1 MLIFEVLGEFL
12 SKHKGLTL
20 ASVAFMGLSPINDVL
35 VPHLYSQLIDSIQDF
50 ESRAFVYNLVLVV
63 VVLVGVQLG
72 NFVLDLLNARFLPT
86 LEFFVRSRLIDRV
99 FQKYENH
106 HKDLE
111 TGQLIAQ
118 LEHAPH
124 SIIAWFS
131 SVKDYLIPY
140 LIMIFAASYYF
151 MRQDLMLGLNF
162 IALTTCIIILFVES
176 PVRCRSLTMAVDAL
190 SRGVTESTED
200 VFRNILSVFD
210 ANQQNQELE
219 LLGGKQK
226 LYQDKLMEAMVC
238 ILKSKAIAIPAL
250 VVFLCVFVSR
260 CRCLIK
266 EGLMKTS
273 IFVSLFMI
281 VTNMLTNM
289 TWVIDIIRN
298 ASLDYGM
305 FLGLEAALGNDAISL
320 PTRPAP
326 VSKSPPP
333 YADGIGMVGVTFG
346 FPSSKRPILE
356 DVTVHFAP
364 GEKTVLVGDVGSGKS
379 TVLKILFRFLRP
391 LSGDAYFA
399 GRWYSS
405 GIQAD
410 LLRKHVA
417 YFPQVPAL
425 FNRPILDNVLYGNT
439 QVSPTE
445 ALHFMERYDILSEF
459 ENLEKGVKSLAG
471 KNGSSISGGQRQL
484 VWTIRSIL
492 HAPRVLLF
500 DEPTS
505 SMDASSKA
513 KFNRILE
520 DYLESHPRSIVVM
533 VTHDPYLM
541 NMATRSVRMDAIS
554 LSNSR

>member
-1 MLIFEVLGEFL
+1 MLIFGVLGEFL

-20 ASVAFMGLSPINDVL
+20 ASFAFMALSPVNDVL
-35 VPHLYSQLIDSIQDF
+35 VPHLYSKLIDSIQDF
-50 ESRAFVYNLVLVV
+50 KSRAFVYNLVLVV

-86 LEFFVRSRLIDRV
+86 LEFFLRSRLIDRV

-140 LIMIFAASYYF
+140 LIMIVAAAVYF
-151 MRQDLMLGLNF
+151 LRQDAMLGLNF
-162 IALTTCIIILFVES
+162 IALTACIIILFIES
-176 PVRCRSLTMAVDAL
+176 PIRCRSLTTAVNAL
-190 SRGVTESTED
+190 SHAVTESTED

-210 ANQQNQELE
+210 ANQQSRELE
-219 LLGGKQK
+219 LLGGRQK

-273 IFVSLFMI
+273 MFVSLFMI

-298 ASLDYGM
+298 ASLDYGLFM
-305 FLGLEAALGNDAISL
+305 GLEAALGDRAIAA
-320 PTRPAP
+320 PRGP
-326 VSKSPPP
+326 VSYSFPPP
-333 YADGIGMVGVTFG
+333 YADGIGLVGVTFG
-346 FPSSKRPILE
+346 FPNTKRPIL
-356 DVTVHFAP
+356 DKVTVHFAP
-364 GEKTVLVGDVGSGKS
+364 GEKTVLVGEVGSGKS
-379 TVLKILFRFLRP
+379 TILKILFRFLRP
-391 LSGDAYFA
+391 LEGDAYFA
-399 GRWYSS
+399 GRWYAS
-405 GIQAD
+405 GILVEA
-410 LLRKHVA
+410 LRKHVA
-417 YFPQVPAL
+417 YFPQVPSL
-425 FNRPILDNVLYGNT
+425 FNRPIIENVLYGNSE
-439 QVSPTE
+439 VSE
-445 ALHFMERYDILSEF
+445 ADAIAFMERYDVLSEF
-459 ENLEKGVKSLAG
+459 ENLEQGVRAPAG

-520 DYLESHPRSIVVM
+520 DYLETHPRSIVVM

-541 NMATRSVRMDAIS
+541 SMATRSVRMDSIAKQ
-554 LSNSR
+554 